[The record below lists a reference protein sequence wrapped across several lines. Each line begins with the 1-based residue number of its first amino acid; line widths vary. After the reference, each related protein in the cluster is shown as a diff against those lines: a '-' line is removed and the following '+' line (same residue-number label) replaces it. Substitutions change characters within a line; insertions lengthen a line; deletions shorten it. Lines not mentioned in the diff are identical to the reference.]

1 MCEAGQSGY
10 KRLSSGAV
18 LQPSIQSL
26 GKHLAATNT
35 VSENVTGNTSGKLTT
50 KHKIPPPPHPSTPP
64 PPSRNYRT
72 TILTPVLIPPHT
84 IALRKNNKIN
94 IKRTTRKLKSN
105 RISKQFSTTIFKQN
119 DSWRFSQE
127 EEEVSE
133 FSDTGGEQ
141 RRRHRVTNSRPTN
154 TSWFL
159 FSMAT

>member
-50 KHKIPPPPHPSTPP
+50 KHKIPEE
-64 PPSRNYRT
+64 
-72 TILTPVLIPPHT
+72 
-84 IALRKNNKIN
+84 NNKIN